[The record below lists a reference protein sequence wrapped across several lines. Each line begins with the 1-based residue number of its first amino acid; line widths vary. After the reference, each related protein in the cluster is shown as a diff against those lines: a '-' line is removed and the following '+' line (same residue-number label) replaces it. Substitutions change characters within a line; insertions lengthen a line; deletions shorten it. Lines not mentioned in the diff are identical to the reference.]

1 MPPPSRIPEPL
12 LQEKRY
18 VNVLGES
25 QQGETPSPDRGKIKP
40 VLPPKDKPRLTPG
53 RVFTSTNSPLPGQL
67 IPPAVQPAPPSPS
80 PPLRYSH
87 TLPYTSSPLSSF
99 PLSFSDS
106 NAWDSVPS
114 ILQKDASRLV
124 RPSQYSP
131 PPGSAFDFGQSRRCE
146 STLLRNASESGEIGL
161 DEEDTDDTGDEGG
174 QSLLSK
180 QRPRSGSFSGK
191 NKEYRSQGKETLDQ
205 SVPVCILSDTMDADR
220 SIKDK
225 DQMSPR
231 LKAGSL
237 SGVSPALVSSWG
249 PPPLPSLSSSSE
261 TASSA
266 SSASRSIQSTDTRL
280 VHRAGGSAWDPVS
293 GVEIFERKSEDVL
306 ARFLKMG
313 SWEEE
318 KGQPST

>member
-191 NKEYRSQGKETLDQ
+191 NKEYRSQ
-205 SVPVCILSDTMDADR
+205 
-220 SIKDK
+220 DK